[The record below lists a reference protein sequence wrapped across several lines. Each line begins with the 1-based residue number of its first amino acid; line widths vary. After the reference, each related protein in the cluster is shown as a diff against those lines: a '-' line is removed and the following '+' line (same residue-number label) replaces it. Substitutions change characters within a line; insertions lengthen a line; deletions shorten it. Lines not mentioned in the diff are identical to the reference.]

1 MMAHV
6 PAKFWEMA
14 AENVSRDSVYYGTM
28 GKRPRKEAAMADTA
42 EYTDQAFDER
52 RDKARKVRNNLEPKL
67 VAYMDRLKISEG
79 GYSRSDLDRFNCAA
93 ALLSYL
99 RGYYGT
105 IPFMST
111 FMGQYAVTDEVME
124 KLADPDFTP
133 IPIIEKQC
141 SFLPGN
147 GGEWYASLTKDDE
160 LWYLVA
166 KG

>member
-1 MMAHV
+1 
-6 PAKFWEMA
+6 
-14 AENVSRDSVYYGTM
+14 
-28 GKRPRKEAAMADTA
+28 MADTA
-42 EYTDQAFDER
+42 EHANQEFDER

-133 IPIIEKQC
+133 IPKIEEWC
-141 SFLPGN
+141 AFMPGE
-147 GGEWYASLTKDDE
+147 GGKWFSSLSTDDE
-160 LWYLVA
+160 MWYLLVR
-166 KG
+166 